1 MWPDLEHFH
10 ALQYTEMRGED
21 ADARC
26 RVNAVSKVAGEATQV
41 HVEDR
46 YRFGHRA
53 KATVGKPTIGQT
65 VKYHSVVSG
74 GHCCAF

>member
-1 MWPDLEHFH
+1 
-10 ALQYTEMRGED
+10 
-21 ADARC
+21 
-26 RVNAVSKVAGEATQV
+26 V